1 MKNGI
6 MSLRSF
12 IIILILVFFISILG
26 ATFAYFAATQTSNA
40 GDITGNAAMINLTLN
55 VNKILPQ
62 ENGKIVPQLP
72 NRALENAI
80 KNNCVDDNDNVVCQ
94 VYKISITNGS
104 SATVIVDGKMS
115 FYGDDN
121 LTVNL
126 SDIIPHMKWMLIS
139 SFDENNIS
147 TTNLGSDSIKNADS
161 SNRNFVSNV
170 SISPSGIENY
180 YVVVWLNEEG
190 SEQSGQN
197 QTFRGKVSFIASNG
211 SGVTATF
218 S

>member
-1 MKNGI
+1 
-6 MSLRSF
+6 
-12 IIILILVFFISILG
+12 
-26 ATFAYFAATQTSNA
+26 
-40 GDITGNAAMINLTLN
+40 MINLTLN